1 MHIPD
6 GYLSPASCV
15 AAYAAVLP
23 FWAIALRR
31 VKRRMNTRMVPM
43 LAVFSAFSFV
53 IMMFNLPLPGG
64 TTGHATG
71 IGIAAVVLGPWAGM
85 LAIAIALIIQALFFG
100 DGGVS
105 TLGANCLNM
114 GVLGVGAAYLLYR
127 ALAANAALD
136 SPRRVLAAGI
146 AGYLAI
152 NLAALATAAELGVQ
166 ALWFQ
171 SEAGVPL
178 YAPYP
183 LEIAIPAMMIG
194 HLSLAGIAEAL
205 VSGGLVSWLQ
215 RAEPTLLLATAG
227 TGATGKPARSG
238 WLTLRKSLALLG
250 ALLVLA
256 PLGQLAGGTAWGEWK
271 VEDYADPQKRSEIV
285 AASSDSELP
294 AAAPEGLRQL
304 STLWN
309 SPLPDY
315 ALPFLPK
322 SLGYVF
328 SGMLG
333 CGLALLI
340 WLTLG
345 SALRRQPRQPG
356 RD

>member
-6 GYLSPASCV
+6 GYLSPTSCV
-15 AAYAAVLP
+15 AAYFAVLP
-23 FWAIALRR
+23 FWCIALRR
-31 VKRRMNTRMVPM
+31 VERQMHTRMVPL

-85 LAIAIALIIQALFFG
+85 LAIAIALTIQALFFG
-100 DGGVS
+100 DGGIS

-127 ALAANAALD
+127 ALAVNAAPD

-171 SEAGVPL
+171 SDAGVPL

-183 LEIAIPAMMIG
+183 MMIG

-215 RAEPTLLLATAG
+215 RAEPALLLATAG
-227 TGATGKPARSG
+227 TGAIGEAARSG
-238 WLTLRKSLALLG
+238 WLTPRKSLALLG
-250 ALLVLA
+250 ALLVLT
-256 PLGQLAGGTAWGEWK
+256 PLGQLAGGTAWGEWR
-271 VEDYADPQKRSEIV
+271 VEDYADPQKHSEIV
-285 AASSDSELP
+285 AASANSELP
-294 AAAPEGLRQL
+294 ATAPEGLRQL

-333 CGLALLI
+333 CGLSILI
-340 WLTLG
+340 WLALG
-345 SALRRQPRQPG
+345 RALCRQRQQPG